1 MIFSYARFISKFE
14 IYLSRH
20 YLYII
25 MHVNHKKLSFSYTI
39 FDRENLILYIN
50 RFKLYNSDCT
60 QFYIIGRRK
69 RKRVGEYFC
78 VLPDIYLRLSFTIT
92 ISISCYCLQQNRLDN
107 GLNTEISLIVHNV
120 IIFFP
125 MCSSFGALRDFQ
137 IPRVR
142 PC

>member
-1 MIFSYARFISKFE
+1 MTGLFVAKFE
-14 IYLSRH
+14 IYLSGH

-25 MHVNHKKLSFSYTI
+25 MHVNHKKLSFSYTT
-39 FDRENLILYIN
+39 FDRENSILYIN

-92 ISISCYCLQQNRLDN
+92 ISISCHCLQHNRQWANNWNFTD
-107 GLNTEISLIVHNV
+107 
-120 IIFFP
+120 
-125 MCSSFGALRDFQ
+125 CR
-137 IPRVR
+137 
-142 PC
+142 